1 MFAGCLILGPVE
13 PTDVVVIGAGVAGL
27 SCARALE
34 EGGLS
39 VRVLEATHRVG
50 GRVGTDLVDGF
61 RCDRGFSWFDANDAD
76 VRAALDVPALN
87 PRPVERGLVLA
98 HPEGYRILQNSQASI
113 IATIRGGLAHPQEV
127 ARLVRWTEPLRR
139 PEGRLLTGPD
149 MTLAESMDRFGL
161 SGRLREEVLRPFF
174 RVLLGDEDLETSY
187 QLTMLTMRRLATGIP
202 ALPALGMQAIPDQL
216 ALGLEARVELGVRVA
231 GVSRADESRD
241 TVTVSTEGPAVEASA
256 AVVAT
261 DPGTAARLLGLGVPR
276 MSGQVTWWFA
286 APVSPTSMR
295 MPVLNP
301 LGPAYG
307 PISHAVVVSNI
318 APRYAAPGQHL
329 VAACTSSVDVEVP
342 ELDPLPNELEVR
354 KHLSALFRTGAV
366 DSWTLVARHAT
377 SEAWPMSRPP
387 MMLGR
392 DVDLGDGLFV
402 AGDHRDRPSI
412 SGAVRAGSR
421 AAAAVLDYLAG

>member
-1 MFAGCLILGPVE
+1 ME
-13 PTDVVVIGAGVAGL
+13 PTDVAVIGAGLAGL

-39 VRVLEATHRVG
+39 VRVLEAGRRVG
-50 GRVGTDLVDGF
+50 GRVGTDLVEGF
-61 RCDRGFSWFDANDAD
+61 RCDRGFSWFDASDPD

-87 PRPVERGLVLA
+87 PRPIERGLVLA

-113 IATIRGGLAHPQEV
+113 IATIRGGLAEPQDV

-139 PEGRLLTGPD
+139 PEDRLRSGPD
-149 MTLAESMDRFGL
+149 MTLAESMDRFGIC
-161 SGRLREEVLRPFF
+161 GRLREEVLRPFF
-174 RVLLGDEDLETSY
+174 RLLLGDEDLGTSY
-187 QLTMLTMRRLATGIP
+187 QLAMLTMRRLTRGIP

-216 ALGLEARVELGVRVA
+216 ALGLETRVELGVRVA
-231 GVSRADESRD
+231 AVTRISDQAR
-241 TVTVSTEGPAVEASA
+241 TVSVVTGDGTVGASA

-261 DPGTAARLLGLGVPR
+261 DPRTAAGLLGLGVPR
-276 MSGQVTWWFA
+276 MSGQVTWWYS

-307 PISHAVVVSNI
+307 PVSHAVVVSNI
-318 APRYAAPGQHL
+318 APRYAARGQHL
-329 VAACTSSVDVEVP
+329 VAVCSSPVGVDAGM
-342 ELDPLPNELEVR
+342 DPGPSEAEVR

-366 DSWTLVARHAT
+366 DSWELVARHAT
-377 SEAWPMSRPP
+377 AEAWPMSRPP

-392 DVDLGDGLFV
+392 DVELGDGLFV
-402 AGDHRDRPSI
+402 AGDHRDRSSI
-412 SGAVRAGSR
+412 SGALRSGR
-421 AAAAVLDYLAG
+421 RTAAAVLDYLAC